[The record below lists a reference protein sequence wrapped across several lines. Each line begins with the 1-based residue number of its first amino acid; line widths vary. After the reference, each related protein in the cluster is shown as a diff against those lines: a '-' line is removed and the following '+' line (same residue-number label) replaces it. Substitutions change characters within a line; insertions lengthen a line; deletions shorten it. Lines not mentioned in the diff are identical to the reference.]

1 MSGGRKIV
9 CAHMCTYKGQKRAL
23 DIRRLDIQEFVG
35 CLTYYLVLGSGLVVT
50 NALLSVTN

>member
-23 DIRRLDIQEFVG
+23 DIWRLDIQEFVG

>member
-9 CAHMCTYKGQKRAL
+9 CARVCTYKGQKRAL
-23 DIRRLDIQEFVG
+23 DPRKLDIQEFVG
-35 CLTYYLVLGSGLVVT
+35 CLACYLVLGSGLVVT